1 MSTLDKKMDDLIQEI
16 ASIHGIAL
24 TKNDPV
30 MVLHTLNERLINDS
44 KDAQNKLL
52 DNFRSQMEVISDK
65 WSAEA
70 KNHSDRI
77 LNSSIVSSK
86 TEVARIMEEQSSIL
100 NERWQS
106 ELDAGFTQVIGTM
119 QTSRQTAI
127 LNILASLITLSA
139 AVIIFYVFIN
149 VWH

>member
-1 MSTLDKKMDDLIQEI
+1 MSTLDKKMDDAIQEI

-30 MVLHTLNERLINDS
+30 MVLLTLNERLINDS

-52 DNFRSQMEVISDK
+52 DNFRSQMEVIADK
-65 WSAEA
+65 WSTEA

-86 TEVARIMEEQSSIL
+86 AEVAKVMEEQSSVIIEKWK
-100 NERWQS
+100 NELSTGFSQVHETIQS
-106 ELDAGFTQVIGTM
+106 
-119 QTSRQTAI
+119 SRQAAI
-127 LNILASLITLSA
+127 LNIIASIITSLSA
-139 AVIIFYVFIN
+139 VVVLYIFIN
-149 VWH
+149 LG

>member
-1 MSTLDKKMDDLIQEI
+1 MSALDKKMDEAIQEI

-65 WSAEA
+65 WATEA

-86 TEVARIMEEQSSIL
+86 AEVARIMEEQSSVIIEQWK
-100 NERWQS
+100 NELS
-106 ELDAGFTQVIGTM
+106 TGFSQVHETM
-119 QTSRQTAI
+119 QSSRQAAI
-127 LNILASLITLSA
+127 LNIIASIITSLSA
-139 AVIIFYVFIN
+139 VVVLYIFIN
-149 VWH
+149 LG

>member
-1 MSTLDKKMDDLIQEI
+1 MSALDKKMDDSIQEI

-70 KNHSDRI
+70 KSHSDRI

-86 TEVARIMEEQSSIL
+86 TEVAKIMEEQSSVII
-100 NERWQS
+100 EKWKY
-106 ELDAGFTQVIGTM
+106 ELSTGFNQVYETM
-119 QTSRQTAI
+119 QTSRQAAI
-127 LNILASLITLSA
+127 LNIFASIITSLSA
-139 AVIIFYVFIN
+139 ITVLYIFIN
-149 VWH
+149 L